1 MSTQLWILSGYVLFL
16 GIVICF
22 IGWLVIKKGEAI
34 LDKKKQDILES
45 IEEVWPVKMAEVDEK
60 LLEQHSNVILKLR
73 KETAGMKEWVEKRLT
88 GTKEGR
94 KL

>member
-73 KETAGMKEWVEKRLT
+73 KETAGMKEWVEKRLIWK
-88 GTKEGR
+88 G
-94 KL
+94 